1 MPLLADNNA
10 FQDQTTHWMTP
21 LDHTVLV
28 EASEPVDNN
37 LAFAADPSDCISH
50 NFSPMMTRKMTT
62 LPSGIV
68 LYSAS
73 VDKLE
78 LAERTVR
85 AENTEAVG
93 IADLFGMS
101 ELADM
106 D

>member
-28 EASEPVDNN
+28 EAFGPVDNN

-50 NFSPMMTRKMTT
+50 NFSPMMTRKMMT

-73 VDKLE
+73 VDKMA
-78 LAERTVR
+78 LADRTVQ
-85 AENTEAVG
+85 ADNTEAV
-93 IADLFGMS
+93 GMS